1 MESNEKLRRFIDTIF
16 ADAPQNKNVGELKE
30 EILLNLND
38 KYNDFIA
45 AGKSEETAYNLTV
58 ASLGNINELIG
69 SMSARASG
77 YDDINQEIKAE
88 KEQLRQRSATFNAI
102 AGFLYIL
109 SIIPVIIY
117 ANDRQG
123 VVATIIIIGI
133 ATALLI
139 YNRVNRPKYEK
150 FGASSILDAID
161 NWQRNAKNRRHLAG
175 TLISVMWL
183 LTVIMYFVI
192 SFATGLWHITWMIFI
207 VTTIF
212 NIILG
217 YILK

>member
-1 MESNEKLRRFIDTIF
+1 MESNERLRWFIESIF
-16 ADAPQNKNVGELKE
+16 TDAPQNKNVNELKE
-30 EILLNLND
+30 EILLNLTD
-38 KYNDFIA
+38 KYEDFIA
-45 AGKSEETAYNLTV
+45 RGKSEETAYNLTV
-58 ASLGNINELIG
+58 ASLGNINELISDMG
-69 SMSARASG
+69 ARASG
-77 YDDINQEIKAE
+77 YEGISQEIKAE

-102 AGFLYIL
+102 AAFLYIL

-117 ANDRQG
+117 SNDRQG
-123 VVATIIIIGI
+123 IVATIIIIGI

-150 FGASSILDAID
+150 FSSSSILDAIND
-161 NWQRNAKNRRHLAG
+161 WQRNAKNRKQLAG
-175 TLISVMWL
+175 TIISVLWL